1 MTSLNR
7 IHNKIRVTKT
17 IAICRADLHDRVTQ
31 DWSSVTIIGG
41 SHATRLN
48 DFYKISIVRVC
59 LRKASLL
66 ARFK

>member
-41 SHATRLN
+41 SHATH
-48 DFYKISIVRVC
+48 
-59 LRKASLL
+59 SLE
-66 ARFK
+66 